1 MRDAFVKKLTELA
14 RVDSDVMFL
23 TGDLGFGVF
32 DDFEKEF
39 PTQYL
44 NVGVA
49 EQNMTGIAAGLG
61 LEGKKVFTY
70 SIANF
75 STLRCLEQIRNDAAY
90 HEVNLTVVSSGGG
103 FTYGALGMS
112 HHATEDLAIMRAL
125 PDVTVL
131 APSTA
136 WEAYHATKAITE
148 TSGVG
153 YLRIE
158 KGGIQEPVDKNTDF
172 IIGKSIEMVA
182 GEDLTIITCGRI
194 IEECLEAAKLLK
206 KRGITANVVSMHS
219 IKPIDS
225 NAILSYAK
233 NTNNIITVE
242 EHNKSGGLGSAVS
255 EVLTDN
261 FSSCKLLRIA
271 LEDKYSSIVGSQ
283 DYLRSI
289 YKLDAIE
296 IEKKSIELLKK

>member
-14 RVDSDVMFL
+14 REDSDIMFL

-158 KGGIQEPVDKNTDF
+158 KGGIQEPVDENTDF
-172 IIGKSIEMVA
+172 IIGKSIEVVA

>member
-1 MRDAFVKKLTELA
+1 
-14 RVDSDVMFL
+14 
-23 TGDLGFGVF
+23 
-32 DDFEKEF
+32 
-39 PTQYL
+39 
-44 NVGVA
+44 
-49 EQNMTGIAAGLG
+49 
-61 LEGKKVFTY
+61 
-70 SIANF
+70 
-75 STLRCLEQIRNDAAY
+75 
-90 HEVNLTVVSSGGG
+90 
-103 FTYGALGMS
+103 MS

-296 IEKKSIELLKK
+296 IEKNLLNF